1 MTAPCAGHLR
11 KDPDG
16 VVRGILRDACGT
28 ELHLTATRTADG
40 YDLTATVR
48 VPDCNRLPWEGADAA
63 A

>member
-1 MTAPCAGHLR
+1 MTAPYAGHLR
-11 KDPDG
+11 RDPDG
-16 VVRGILRDACGT
+16 TIRGILRDAVGT

-48 VPDCNRLPWEGADAA
+48 VPPCNRLPWEGADAA